1 MGRIAEN
8 DPAFLLKENV
18 RILLTS
24 VHETQ
29 KKVLGFSWRKLFPFN
44 IYFRKIDFPAYA
56 RYLAKVREALDE
68 QRHACLNHP
77 ARELSPEHKRFFNA
91 MEHYLLPLGESV
103 DHLREIALMM
113 ADQAALAEIN
123 AETARYGECCKS
135 YHERAG
141 ELARTW
147 SELVNARG
155 EKEPSAEAEG
165 GKKAE

>member
-1 MGRIAEN
+1 
-8 DPAFLLKENV
+8 
-18 RILLTS
+18 
-24 VHETQ
+24 
-29 KKVLGFSWRKLFPFN
+29 
-44 IYFRKIDFPAYA
+44 
-56 RYLAKVREALDE
+56 
-68 QRHACLNHP
+68 
-77 ARELSPEHKRFFNA
+77 

-123 AETARYGECCKS
+123 AETARYGESCKS

-147 SELVNARG
+147 SELVNARC

-165 GKKAE
+165 GRKAE